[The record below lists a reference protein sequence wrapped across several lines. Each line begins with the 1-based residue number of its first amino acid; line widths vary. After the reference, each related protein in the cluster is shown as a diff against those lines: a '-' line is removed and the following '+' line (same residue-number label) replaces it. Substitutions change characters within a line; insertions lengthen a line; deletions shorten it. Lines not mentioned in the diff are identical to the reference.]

1 MRAAAGGRR
10 RHDTLSMTA
19 RHFCMSAR
27 NLHTQQVTSGVVAAK
42 GAVEVVVVKGAVE
55 VVVVLLDDDDKRDGR
70 AVHTEQPAATASRSL
85 GEQWSERGKAPVE
98 LRQTHLERH

>member
-27 NLHTQQVTSGVVAAK
+27 NLHTQQVTSG
-42 GAVEVVVVKGAVE
+42 VVVVKGAVE

-85 GEQWSERGKAPVE
+85 GEQWSARGKAPVE